1 MLRVVHL
8 AVGVPGVDEPRLDF
22 TVVDEGSFNGIAFG
36 RASQRALLP
45 AGVHRLHVTGPGGG
59 QPLATLTW
67 DLEVDAR
74 YTVVAYRDSSEAS
87 STGLIL
93 FEEGSDG
100 RPIDRGWVLIGHGAD
115 DSTWSTMALVD
126 SDANQVLA
134 TGLVLGSRAEP
145 IELPPGS
152 YDLGFSVSSPPPAI
166 DEGPLR
172 IDVTIDE
179 TLLFIVVDGDIV
191 DGSVD
196 LAVYVLEPD
205 TTGMIPAVPSG

>member
-8 AVGVPGVDEPRLDF
+8 AVGVPGIDEPRLDF

-36 RASQRALLP
+36 RASQP
-45 AGVHRLHVTGPGGG
+45 AILSAGEHRLNVTYPGGG
-59 QPLATLTW
+59 QLLATLAW
-67 DLEVDAR
+67 ELEVDAR
-74 YTVVAYRDSSEAS
+74 YTAVAYRDSSQAS

-93 FEEGSDG
+93 FEDGSDG
-100 RPIDRGWVLIGHGAD
+100 RPVDRGRVLFGHGAD
-115 DSTWSTMALVD
+115 DSTWSTMAVVD

-134 TGLVLGSRAEP
+134 TGLVLGSRTEP
-145 IELPPGS
+145 IDLPAGPH
-152 YDLGFSVSSPPPAI
+152 DLGFSVSSPPPAI
-166 DEGPLR
+166 DQGPFR

-179 TLLFIVVDGDIV
+179 TLLLIMVDGDIV

-205 TTGMIPAVPSG
+205 TAGMIPAIPPG